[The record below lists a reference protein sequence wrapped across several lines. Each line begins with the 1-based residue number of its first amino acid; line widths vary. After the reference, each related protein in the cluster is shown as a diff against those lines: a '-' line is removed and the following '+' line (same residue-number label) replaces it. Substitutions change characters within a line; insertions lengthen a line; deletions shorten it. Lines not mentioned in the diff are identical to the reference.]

1 MDKIEEAL
9 SYKKSL
15 HLYITG
21 TWIKRLVRKTIC
33 FSKSI
38 QMHDLVIGLFV
49 NLYAHGSL
57 IFIRVL

>member
-21 TWIKRLVRKTIC
+21 AYTRC
-33 FSKSI
+33 I
-38 QMHDLVIGLFV
+38 QS
-49 NLYAHGSL
+49 NS
-57 IFIRVL
+57 RV